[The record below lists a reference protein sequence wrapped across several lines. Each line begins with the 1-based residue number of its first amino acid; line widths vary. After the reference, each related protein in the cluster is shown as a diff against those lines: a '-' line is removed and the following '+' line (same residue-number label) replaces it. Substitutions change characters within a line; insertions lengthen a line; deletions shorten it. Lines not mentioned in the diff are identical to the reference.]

1 MDRPTQGGDFDYLQ
15 SSPPTL
21 LQQPTFRTLGW
32 ACDQDHLVVELLL
45 QIQTVVQGVFLGA
58 ANNHA
63 RDQMSDAHRWVL

>member
-1 MDRPTQGGDFDYLQ
+1 
-15 SSPPTL
+15 
-21 LQQPTFRTLGW
+21 
-32 ACDQDHLVVELLL
+32 LLL